1 MSFKPW
7 EAYQYQ
13 PDPRLYEAIRHA
25 ESGADPSA
33 VSSVGAI
40 GTMQTMP
47 ATLRDPGYGVEPL
60 PEDLWDDPVAL
71 QKKGE
76 EYFAAMYRKYKGDTE
91 AALIAYNAGPGNA
104 DKWLKS
110 GRDYAVLPDRAQTEP
125 YVQKVTAR
133 FGGPAPEGPWSA
145 QAEEEPPPWVQ
156 YQQQASQE
164 EQAINPDTGQPWTPE
179 EIEATKIGSEPP
191 VELTES
197 VPQAAPEGA
206 PWRQYEQASD
216 AGGVVD
222 KIGDTLTAGGAGL
235 TTGTLNLSGS
245 VWRSP
250 EAGSRYS
257 RGAYDALRSRGV
269 PDWLNPFGA
278 PTLILDKI
286 AKGHDF
292 GKFHAAGT
300 SDVADRIGE
309 SMRILNETSPTF
321 KRAAQGNDEAQK
333 ALEGL
338 IDGNTELFWAV
349 AKDPEAWASAMGN
362 AIPTL
367 LAAWKSGG
375 SLAFMGWMEAM
386 EAAESAVQFEEETGI
401 RISDA
406 EFAAATAATG
416 AVNSLLEKT
425 GLDAILGKLPG
436 GKSIVGRLIAAM
448 GVEGGTEFMQETVQ
462 NATGLIYDDKA
473 VDKLNTAV
481 EEGRW
486 RDAAKQL
493 TEGGLPAAM
502 GGAGVGGGAAGLGV
516 VAERLQAQQEGRE
529 PPPRDD
535 LVERADEV
543 SAEEAAEA
551 GIEVR
556 DEIANDVLSR
566 VGSGD
571 PLTDEEM
578 FNLNRLGLARPLEE
592 EGRMALTPAGR
603 RQLAGEGVTRA
614 RALDQQ
620 IRQSRAP
627 QLRDLTDSELRQRVR
642 STGDIDRVVTAFT
655 GPSRMTPEEFS
666 EKTYHWPSGQA
677 GQPVLRSE
685 ASEDSIPVT
694 VAPEAPLRLTDSA
707 FDALQPEE
715 IEYIRREGF
724 DAIASRD
731 GRVIPLESSIVQT
744 RAAQAV
750 DARGFTPEMKEDFER
765 LADSQR
771 GLPER
776 AMLRVQSLLGGGVL
790 NVMAEHLGDLTHRM
804 AEPVANDSSDQG
816 LEYVKPKVDR
826 GISFLFSPY
835 GFEREHNENL
845 RANFRHWQEEPR
857 YRPKWWDRVVE
868 KTGKE
873 PTFEDYQELVDRAL
887 KEYADEHRKLEVWNE
902 AQRVARDIAIALG
915 EQKFER
921 VRNLLRRMETMTAD
935 AETFVS
941 YARRHPSLSTP
952 KLSRKRRRRR
962 APSGEWYQDR
972 YKVRGEKPVGSP
984 PGVANLRD
992 TARLVTKLRRG
1003 LRRAEGKETNQR
1015 SLVPPESWTWYEEA
1029 GALIRKLVKG
1039 DMQDMEKMVRLLALM
1054 SPNTSV
1060 ETNVTK
1066 WINGL
1071 YAAYKKGTLSEL
1083 TKIPGALMGNEDLV
1097 KALEADELTMDLR
1110 GVGPKL
1116 LNFYRNLWDATFEQ
1130 DRYPDAVTVDL
1141 WMARILGYAKEELI
1155 ETQYEFARKL
1165 IVDITADYNDK
1176 YGTSW
1181 KPRQMQAALWVMARG
1196 GRRGSFAEL
1205 IRGSS
1210 ANAAFE
1216 AIPTES
1222 TNDGRV
1228 LARLT
1233 DEQRVKYT
1241 EEMLNILGDEEGRNE
1256 LLDALGLPM
1265 YVAQQ
1270 MRGALM
1276 GAASPGALFEA
1287 PLVKAASE
1295 YDRETADMI
1304 AKALQYIYRQDSVV
1318 WFRPVKGDPK
1328 AKATPK
1334 PEDEGYDQAF
1344 SVQFDKALTSEDIGL
1359 LSAMLEQHFPG
1370 QGFTVTEPDTVLLI
1384 NLDGTDPQTGTVPKG
1399 KTEKSTFNRRWLGG
1413 IENWLSEISTPFGI
1427 IHDGTAPLTVE
1438 SSGYRRTTHDWEA
1451 DQEGTRL
1458 LDDLQARQP
1467 NLQQRLNDW
1476 RGRAEQV
1483 TRRWVGRAKTAP
1495 RAAAAPVPLDRL
1507 DVGGRSQVEIYG
1519 RFGALTGRD
1528 TTESLKIY
1536 NLRPLIDNPRETTE
1550 TLLTD
1555 YGYEVDTFSYD
1566 EERFKLPNFR
1576 KKSYKDGW
1584 VWIYDP
1590 EVAEASF
1597 KDVEYTRAWRVT
1609 HEIGHGITEDLVE
1622 ERYGPSYRYGRLGRD
1637 AMLPRG
1643 KPPNRKLVQQ
1653 RAMTLKEAQRA
1664 LEWED
1669 LAFRVQRMLLEQ
1681 VGVRISD
1688 EQFIQEYN
1696 TNIADAMYRTIT
1708 SEFGNPGEYGFR
1720 PSASRRVPIR
1730 DILKSLQK
1738 TEEALAKAQG
1748 RKPTEGIDLSGWS
1761 PVSDTD
1767 LRAAMD
1773 GRKAEYQSPTTGDSV
1788 TDMRIHVN
1796 EDGSLVVKEPK
1807 RFSRKIEMKQPKFG
1821 KRVEA
1826 MMKEWMEGTEPNP
1839 LDPRERVIDWKA
1851 AATMRPS
1858 GKDTITVESLR
1869 AFEFRKGDG
1878 GMALRRILQLADK
1891 HGVTLRG
1898 TPKPFGEGGLNKRGL
1913 IDWYKRNGFRLR
1925 DTAPFD
1931 FERKPRKSTRFSRKR
1946 TNEGKGLG
1954 REGVQ
1959 AAVRRVY
1966 RRMNSAPRV
1975 LVIDTVEDLPQEIYL
1990 GLKREQDRNPKSNAL
2005 GSTQGM
2011 YDIHGMF
2018 DTVYLIGANINTTE
2032 EAIDVLLHEI
2042 VGHYGTQG
2050 VLSTAMWERV
2060 MDRIWNSFP
2069 DLVRDAAERNN
2080 LNIADKDQRRIA
2092 SEEVIAYY
2100 TGQALRSKT
2109 VPAKMKQI
2117 IEDLVE
2123 MFRVWLNR
2131 AIGRGHGITKR
2142 QIRGI
2147 IAEGWN
2153 FVHRPGGYK
2162 HQVVKLHRNHRYS
2175 MYSPWH
2181 YSALQ
2186 NWIKDLPETK
2196 KMRTIQQWK
2205 EEIRV
2210 AVKKGLI
2217 KQEEVD
2223 WVELEDFIES
2233 ADVNAVYRAIDD
2245 PYNKSEKPGIGRILH
2260 LYGSDDI
2267 AQTIQ
2272 RNDELDVEIKELTEK
2287 LAEAIFPSQ
2296 RPRAS
2301 RSDSVSMYWEN
2312 QIAQKLADGVVEPTL
2327 EGINEAIA
2335 SHMGSA
2341 DAYIERLHPEIR
2353 EERDT
2358 SRVRRLVNQLKPLKE
2373 ESEGVS
2379 TAVQEFGN
2387 SPVDRVPVEAVAK
2400 WVSKHGVD
2408 IHTTAPKPDW
2418 DPDDA
2423 FAYVSEDSPDD
2434 EQQEDGLSQEEFFA
2448 QKAEERLDEEF
2459 SDMDD
2464 RLADPE
2470 WEEIARAAFNNNVY
2484 PDEEVDEDEQFAEY
2498 IESNMEDIDEDW
2510 KTRQIELNESD
2521 WTQAYD
2527 ESLEFTWQWD
2537 FEGIDFR
2544 IEGNKEKG
2552 EFSLTVNDNWYN
2564 DGDWDDMEQ
2573 WAKDEAREIHEMS
2586 EGTKWSSYTLPGSK
2600 DYGETLIR
2608 WDNNGQEI
2616 YQEHAHWDGETNV
2629 IVHVRHDIRRSP
2641 DGERVFFV
2649 DEIQSDWHQEV
2660 REDGK
2665 KDPALAQRLRDEIGA
2680 EVKKYRDGLRKE
2692 AKASL
2697 EKGLN
2702 AMSVADLLDF
2712 IAWGETAMLRGQLND
2727 ADSRKKYYGAIIG
2740 KNPRSQW
2747 SSLGR
2752 LSDNS
2757 TKPVGQA
2764 SDAAMNAIG
2773 VLAKPRLENLGMT
2786 AELSVMEGA
2795 MNTNYPETM
2804 RLGALIMN
2812 GLRDRSPYLAKSKHD
2827 PEGVAVRLEF
2837 PVIEFDN
2844 EGNPIGINE
2853 KKGVLDG
2860 DMELASAKPIFG
2872 EFELNHIFAD
2882 SMRQKHK
2889 DAIIKAMIDSVTATD
2904 LSDDRPT
2911 MTTLALMEN
2920 MIDYMDVAGSGYRSL
2935 PGLGPGP
2942 IIQDHTEALS
2952 ALPDSYL
2959 DREQVPDVWSE
2970 DQATDLGLPLVNQGK
2985 TVELELNERQGKID
2999 RAEQG
3004 IDSGPFEKSYHLLA
3018 LKWALHEANR
3028 QGISKV
3034 AIANGEVH
3042 GFRWGAGTVY
3052 DHVEVQSGTLDE
3064 VNGQLFRHTHRDMNG
3079 SELRDTAISRAFL
3092 KAQNEEAYKGSV
3104 ETFIR
3109 ERYPRVFWA
3118 IISNKGEATTSVVT
3132 SPEDLQMW
3140 LGPSMARKV
3149 LAREEEARAG
3159 DGQSWHI
3166 HDFDV
3171 VEETG
3176 SPQHAPKGTSP
3187 KYMTGSRAVYNQI
3200 QPNVFTNK
3208 LLKKYGAKVVWGP
3221 LDAEGNLS
3229 GLGEG
3234 TMPWFGPPDASPRDQ
3249 ERIAKEERKT
3259 IEKDQFRIVQ
3269 ALPSQTQVEARM
3281 ARFYGQLVTIPED
3294 PDKGKYRR
3302 AWREDLG
3309 VPEEETVRREN
3320 VWIETT
3326 AYKDY
3331 KRRRDYER
3339 APDAPPP
3346 EFLGVKY
3353 QQVAAA
3359 PEARFV
3365 LSTKE
3370 EYDAE
3375 FKALA
3380 TTPLWTVEQ
3389 KTTHGWM
3396 PFVGNQKDWRHRS
3409 VATTAETLLF
3419 DSKRDANA
3427 FMQAKI
3433 TEKLLQDQKLFGAW
3447 MIEITPKLEEQL
3459 KSRGL
3464 PLFSR
3469 RAPPEQQEGLDEL
3482 DQKIDKMGQGNL
3494 QRFQN
3499 TVHDIIHKE
3508 NKKARFEQSF
3518 LDQFAGIRHAIKA
3531 YYGNQ
3536 GLPPELD
3543 PYKHA
3548 HLTTS
3553 PDSQMFVILTEGALE
3568 WRDGASQIK
3577 EGSKGLL
3584 DILEPVGK
3592 KIDDWG
3598 KFMVARRAKR
3608 LYLEGIKEGT
3618 GLYYNLRQHFKRT
3631 RAEANRP
3638 SSIEAMREAAWQ
3650 EILDDS
3656 LPQQIQDQIRN
3667 AGREKLLSP
3676 KAISSGMW
3684 LGEQNP
3690 VFEEVATEYAEFM
3703 KSMLDWAQTA
3713 GVINPETRPLWENAD
3728 YIPFY
3733 RLKDNDLG
3741 GGFSESS
3748 GVVPAGLRSKV
3759 GLVGQRSP
3767 ISQLRGGTSKLG
3779 NPLENIVTNM
3789 NMLMQTTMRNNAAV
3803 LTIDALDGSGVVTKV
3818 QGKEFLQEKTISN
3831 SDLKRRLRSVGID
3844 TEDMDAA
3851 ALNAIQKM
3859 WVIDAPKDPN
3869 VVTILRNGKK
3879 EYWHIHDE
3887 VLFRSLTAINQR
3899 HFQSLFGSLAMAP
3912 FRFSKRL
3919 LTTMITLSPAFMG
3932 ANWLRDGPMAFVN
3945 SRYAKMVRPDK
3956 SILGIAEALM
3966 LSKEMKTMM
3975 AAGGAFYSGYINA
3988 GDPIATS
3995 KAMRRALR
4003 QSGVRGKVLNSPV
4016 RLAHAYND
4024 VAAAME
4030 NSNRIAYG
4038 FKPAMSETGS
4048 VIESVYE
4055 SKDLM
4060 NFAKHGDLP
4069 IVAFFIQTVPFLNA
4083 RIQGLYRYG
4092 RRQMGEG
4099 AAAAGVTLLK
4109 AMLVLLPTLAL
4120 YWNNR
4125 DDDRYKRLTAEDRD
4139 LYWHFWLGGSHY
4151 RIPKPFEVGAI
4162 FATVPERIWEWME
4175 SDADDAGKVALDR
4188 LGWVIGEMFNF
4199 DLRQIQLINPMVEAA
4214 RNHNSFFKGSIVP
4227 YYLQKVDPRYQYTE
4241 TTSPTARAIAEVMPY
4256 DWPMLPDFIE
4266 SPMMVEHLMRGYFGT
4281 LGGYIMQ
4288 AVDTH
4293 LRANK
4298 KWPPLRADQL
4308 PVMKRFYR
4316 GFEPP
4321 IRYDTAPDG
4330 RPVIILPE
4338 VEEGVSFPRRTAFE
4352 SMMYDF
4358 RRAAVQVEETL
4369 RDIREDERV
4378 SDEQEDPYLARRARF
4393 FRGLT
4398 NEELEDA
4405 VRDVKESSEEIR
4417 EYRKEI
4423 DETLRDENLTPEQ
4436 KALRL
4441 EGHYRDIQ
4449 RAAMEWYFERPGSP
4463 YKDIQERP
4471 LVMFEE
4477 QWEQR
4482 QRLSDPEIISW
4493 LQADYPAT
4501 AELYADVKSGGMR

>member
-1 MSFKPW
+1 MSNWWDKYP
-7 EAYQYQ
+7 EAT
-13 PDPRLYEAIRHA
+13 PEEELFRAIEGV
-25 ESGADPSA
+25 ESGGDPFA
-33 VSSVGAI
+33 VSEAGAI
-40 GTMQTMP
+40 GPMQTMP

-60 PEDLWDDPVAL
+60 PEDKWQDPDAL
-71 QKKGE
+71 REKGR
-76 EYFAAMYRKYKGDTE
+76 EYFAAMYKQFSGDLE

-104 DKWLKS
+104 NKWLEAD
-110 GRDYAVLPDRAQTEP
+110 RDYAVLPDRGETEP
-125 YVQKVTAR
+125 YVQKVMAAMPQEQEPQ
-133 FGGPAPEGPWSA
+133 GNWWKGY
-145 QAEEEPPPWVQ
+145 EE
-156 YQQQASQE
+156 AT
-164 EQAINPDTGQPWTPE
+164 INPETGSPWTPE
-179 EIEATKIGSEPP
+179 EIDATTIGSEPP
-191 VELTES
+191 VDLTES
-197 VPQAAPEGA
+197 AAGSGA
-206 PWRQYEQASD
+206 RWWDSYELIEDEAD

-222 KIGDTLTAGGAGL
+222 KIGHTIASTAAGL
-235 TTGTLNLSGS
+235 STGTLNLSGS
-245 VWRSP
+245 VWRYP
-250 EAGSRYS
+250 DAGSRYA
-257 RGAYDALRSRGV
+257 RGAYDALRTRGV

-300 SDVADRIGE
+300 SDVADGIGE

-321 KRAAQGNDEAQK
+321 KRAAMHNDEAQK

-349 AKDPEAWASAMGN
+349 AKDPEAWGAAMGN
-362 AIPTL
+362 AVPTL

-386 EAAESAVQFEEETGI
+386 EAAESAVQFEEMTGTKVP
-401 RISDA
+401 DA

-416 AVNSLLEKT
+416 AINALLEKT

-436 GKSIVGRLIAAM
+436 GKSLVGRLISAM
-448 GVEGGTEFMQETVQ
+448 GIEGGTEFMQETVQ
-462 NATGLIYDDKA
+462 NATGLIYDEKA
-473 VDKLNTAV
+473 LNKLNAAV
-481 EEGRW
+481 EDGRW
-486 RDAAKQL
+486 RDVAKQL

-516 VAERLQAQQEGRE
+516 LAERLQAQQEGRE

-603 RQLAGEGVTRA
+603 RQLAGEGATRA

-627 QLRDLTDSELRQRVR
+627 QLRDMTDSELRQRVR

-666 EKTYHWPSGQA
+666 GKTYHWPSGEA

-685 ASEDSIPVT
+685 ASEDSVPVT

-707 FDALQPEE
+707 FNALQPEE

-731 GRVIPLESSIVQT
+731 GRVIPLEANIVET

-750 DARGFTPEMKEDFER
+750 NARGFTPDMKEDFER

-826 GISFLFSPY
+826 GVSFLFSPY
-835 GFEREHNENL
+835 GFEREHRENL
-845 RANFRHWQEEPR
+845 ENNWRHWQEEPQ
-857 YRPKWWDRVVE
+857 YRPKWWDRYVE

-902 AQRVARDIAIALG
+902 AQRVARDIAVALG
-915 EQKFER
+915 EQKFDR

-984 PGVANLRD
+984 QGVANLRD
-992 TARLVTKLRRG
+992 VARLVTKLRRG

-1029 GALIRKLVKG
+1029 GELIRKLVKG

-1071 YAAYKKGTLSEL
+1071 YAAYKEGKLSEL

-1097 KALEADELTMDLR
+1097 AALEADDLTMDLK

-1216 AIPTES
+1216 TIPTEA

-1233 DEQRVKYT
+1233 DEQRVQYT

-1270 MRGALM
+1270 MRGAFM
-1276 GAASPGALFEA
+1276 GTTAPGALFEA
-1287 PLVKAASE
+1287 PLIKAASE
-1295 YDRETADMI
+1295 YDRDTADLI
-1304 AKALQYIYRQDSVV
+1304 SKALQYIYQQDSVI

-1334 PEDEGYDQAF
+1334 PEDEGYDQAA
-1344 SVQFDKALTSEDIGL
+1344 SVQFDRALTSEDIGL

-1370 QGFTVTEPDTVLLI
+1370 QGFTVTEPDTVLLV
-1384 NLDGTDPQTGTVPKG
+1384 NLDGTDPETGTEPANKAQ
-1399 KTEKSTFNRRWLGG
+1399 KKTFNDRWVSG
-1413 IENWLSEISTPFGI
+1413 IESWVSEISTPFGI
-1427 IHDGTAPLTVE
+1427 LAGGTSSLTVE
-1438 SSGYRRTTHDWEA
+1438 SSGYRRTAHDWQA
-1451 DQEGTRL
+1451 DPEGQA
-1458 LDDLQARQP
+1458 LQAEIQSRRP
-1467 NLQQRLNDW
+1467 DLRPRLDDW

-1483 TRRWVGRAKTAP
+1483 TRRWVGQAKTAP
-1495 RAAAAPVPLDRL
+1495 RAASAPVPLDRL

-1519 RFGALTGRD
+1519 RFGSLTGRD

-1555 YGYEVDTFSYD
+1555 YGYQVDTFSYD

-1609 HEIGHGITEDLVE
+1609 HEMGHGISEDLVE

-1643 KPPNRKLVQQ
+1643 KPPKRKLAQQ

-1664 LEWED
+1664 VEWED

-1720 PSASRRVPIR
+1720 PSASRRVPVR
-1730 DILKSLQK
+1730 DVLKSLQE
-1738 TEEALAKAQG
+1738 TENALAKAQG
-1748 RKPTEGIDLSGWS
+1748 RKPTEGIDLSSWS
-1761 PVSDTD
+1761 PVSDTE
-1767 LRAAMD
+1767 LRAAVD
-1773 GRKAEYQSPTTGDSV
+1773 GRKAEYQPPTTGDGL

-1796 EDGSLVVKEPK
+1796 DDGSLVVKEPK
-1807 RFSRKIEMKQPKFG
+1807 RFSRKIKLKQPKFG

-1826 MMKEWMEGTEPNP
+1826 MLKEWMEGTEPNP

-1851 AATMRPS
+1851 AASMRPS
-1858 GKDTITVESLR
+1858 GKDTVTVDSIR
-1869 AFEFRKGDG
+1869 SFEFRKGDG
-1878 GMALRRILQLADK
+1878 GMALRRILDLADK
-1891 HGVTLRG
+1891 HGVTVRG
-1898 TPKPFGEGGLNKRGL
+1898 TPTPFGEGGLSRQGL
-1913 IDWYKRNGFRLR
+1913 INWYKRNGFSLR
-1925 DTAPFD
+1925 TEFPYD

-1954 REGVQ
+1954 KEGVQ
-1959 AAVRRVY
+1959 RAVRQAY

-1975 LVIDTVEDLPQEIYL
+1975 IVLDTVEDLPQEIYL
-1990 GLKREQDRNPKSNAL
+1990 GLKKEQERDPKSNAL

-2069 DLVRDAAERNN
+2069 DLVKDAAKRNN
-2080 LNIADKDQRRIA
+2080 LNIAYKDQRRIA

-2123 MFRVWLNR
+2123 MFRSWLNR
-2131 AIGRGHGITKR
+2131 ALGRGHGITKR

-2162 HQVVKLHRNHRYS
+2162 HQVVKLHRNHRMS
-2175 MYSPWH
+2175 RYSPH
-2181 YSALQ
+2181 LYSALHR
-2186 NWIKDLPETK
+2186 WIDALPELKSGGRTK
-2196 KMRTIQQWK
+2196 TQWR
-2205 EEIRV
+2205 EAIAS
-2210 AVKKGLI
+2210 AVKKGEI
-2217 KQEEVD
+2217 KQEELD
-2223 WVELEDFIES
+2223 WAEVETFLED
-2233 ADVNAVYRAIDD
+2233 ATVNDVYRHISGPRDD
-2245 PYNKSEKPGIGRILH
+2245 KIGDIWH
-2260 LYGSDDI
+2260 LYPDD
-2267 AQTIQ
+2267 AVEAAYV
-2272 RNDELDVEIKELTEK
+2272 RKDELDVERRELVDERIQRRLYPNNPDDYHIKNGLIRDLVKGEVEISPAGIGSYSTQYAFLELSKGLDETDAAMRAVRRMVKRVSEIDEEISDLSVMINRYGGRPATKIPVAAMAGWVRETGVKVDVTSPTSDIDWDDAATFDPDYLDHEDHPDYGSLDEFIDEKVEEEMEALFEDDMEARLDDSDWRGIAEYQFERDMELSEDDDYEAELAAYAEDAREDIDKEYADNEIRNSPLRNDEWETEYEK
-2287 LAEAIFPSQ
+2287 GVVGE
-2296 RPRAS
+2296 
-2301 RSDSVSMYWEN
+2301 VSWSFEEIDFEVEGNRHEDEWELK
-2312 QIAQKLADGVVEPTL
+2312 IDGVV
-2327 EGINEAIA
+2327 
-2335 SHMGSA
+2335 
-2341 DAYIERLHPEIR
+2341 
-2353 EERDT
+2353 
-2358 SRVRRLVNQLKPLKE
+2358 
-2373 ESEGVS
+2373 
-2379 TAVQEFGN
+2379 
-2387 SPVDRVPVEAVAK
+2387 
-2400 WVSKHGVD
+2400 HG
-2408 IHTTAPKPDW
+2408 
-2418 DPDDA
+2418 
-2423 FAYVSEDSPDD
+2423 Y
-2434 EQQEDGLSQEEFFA
+2434 
-2448 QKAEERLDEEF
+2448 
-2459 SDMDD
+2459 DMD
-2464 RLADPE
+2464 AD
-2470 WEEIARAAFNNNVY
+2470 
-2484 PDEEVDEDEQFAEY
+2484 Q
-2498 IESNMEDIDEDW
+2498 
-2510 KTRQIELNESD
+2510 
-2521 WTQAYD
+2521 
-2527 ESLEFTWQWD
+2527 
-2537 FEGIDFR
+2537 
-2544 IEGNKEKG
+2544 
-2552 EFSLTVNDNWYN
+2552 VNDLIR
-2564 DGDWDDMEQ
+2564 DWGYDKGQEP
-2573 WAKDEAREIHEMS
+2573 
-2586 EGTKWSSYTLPGSK
+2586 GVKWSEYTLPDSE
-2600 DYGETLIR
+2600 DYEETLLR
-2608 WDNNGQEI
+2608 WDRPEDVFL
-2616 YQEHAHWDGETNV
+2616 ADSHWDDVSNI
-2629 IVHVRHDIRRSP
+2629 IVHLRHDIRQTP
-2641 DGERVFFV
+2641 DGEQVFFV
-2649 DEIQSDWHQEV
+2649 DEIQSDWHQEL
-2660 REDGK
+2660 RDAGI
-2665 KDPALAQRLRDEIGA
+2665 KDPGRAARLREEVARIHEEYRQSARPDGVKHIEDALDTMSLKDIIDFIIYGYAHKEWDSNPTNEQVETTASAMTMRRNWLDTRVGAGGRSNGFHMLSTLDDHNTFPLNKIADFMVSSLGIYMNDGMTKRLAAAGHADLPNLDFLAGGAIINALMGKFVYLVPQKGAHTPGSMVRKYPTPEVDGDDIVYRWDDGEQAPDWRKGEYKGSGYEAIVQPTDLMEIFAPERVEQIKGHLKKTLLRHLSTYDETYAADHPNADANNRLTTGAAAEALAKYLSHASSVGRGPLFDTTQKIPAHDIGPAWAERTDKRTLSDLVEDLRFFRNTPVGN
-2680 EVKKYRDGLRKE
+2680 
-2692 AKASL
+2692 ASL
-2697 EKGLN
+2697 EITERAEKIRR
-2702 AMSVADLLDF
+2702 A
-2712 IAWGETAMLRGQLND
+2712 E
-2727 ADSRKKYYGAIIG
+2727 
-2740 KNPRSQW
+2740 
-2747 SSLGR
+2747 
-2752 LSDNS
+2752 
-2757 TKPVGQA
+2757 
-2764 SDAAMNAIG
+2764 
-2773 VLAKPRLENLGMT
+2773 EGMEP
-2786 AELSVMEGA
+2786 A
-2795 MNTNYPETM
+2795 P
-2804 RLGALIMN
+2804 
-2812 GLRDRSPYLAKSKHD
+2812 
-2827 PEGVAVRLEF
+2827 F
-2837 PVIEFDN
+2837 
-2844 EGNPIGINE
+2844 
-2853 KKGVLDG
+2853 
-2860 DMELASAKPIFG
+2860 
-2872 EFELNHIFAD
+2872 
-2882 SMRQKHK
+2882 
-2889 DAIIKAMIDSVTATD
+2889 
-2904 LSDDRPT
+2904 
-2911 MTTLALMEN
+2911 
-2920 MIDYMDVAGSGYRSL
+2920 
-2935 PGLGPGP
+2935 
-2942 IIQDHTEALS
+2942 
-2952 ALPDSYL
+2952 
-2959 DREQVPDVWSE
+2959 
-2970 DQATDLGLPLVNQGK
+2970 GK
-2985 TVELELNERQGKID
+2985 T
-2999 RAEQG
+2999 
-3004 IDSGPFEKSYHLLA
+3004 YHLLA
-3018 LKWALHEANR
+3018 IKWALAEAKR
-3028 QGISKV
+3028 RGIKKV

-3042 GFRWGAGTVY
+3042 GFRWSGGSLY
-3052 DHVEVQSGTLDE
+3052 DYVEVVSAPTVGELAVSGSLFKETPSSATPRDSEFRDTRIARLYTKAKEEDGFRGTLQEWADKNIDRIYRFQTYR
-3064 VNGQLFRHTHRDMNG
+3064 NGRPETRYAV
-3079 SELRDTAISRAFL
+3079 SKEELAL
-3092 KAQNEEAYKGSV
+3092 
-3104 ETFIR
+3104 
-3109 ERYPRVFWA
+3109 
-3118 IISNKGEATTSVVT
+3118 
-3132 SPEDLQMW
+3132 W
-3140 LGPSMARKV
+3140 LGPVVAKKIIQ
-3149 LAREEEARAG
+3149 EEELSRSTSGNDATFVTVDALAVAG
-3159 DGQSWHI
+3159 Y
-3166 HDFDV
+3166 
-3171 VEETG
+3171 
-3176 SPQHAPKGTSP
+3176 PQAAAGGHAP
-3187 KYMTGSRAVYNQI
+3187 KYMTGSRSVYNQI

-3208 LLKKYGAKVVWGP
+3208 LLKKFGTKVTWGAIKGTPELDKGMMPYFDRPIEQVKKDIATNYRINESRMTEAELDLFMRHRYGKLVTIKEDPDYGKYRIKAQSISSAHQD
-3221 LDAEGNLS
+3221 DAELRQTIW
-3229 GLGEG
+3229 EQ
-3234 TMPWFGPPDASPRDQ
+3234 TDAWVDHRVAGKPEEDFVGQRYWENEVNDYYLVSTPEEFNA
-3249 ERIAKEERKT
+3249 ER
-3259 IEKDQFRIVQ
+3259 
-3269 ALPSQTQVEARM
+3269 ARM
-3281 ARFYGQLVTIPED
+3281 AKDPVFTIQKKGSNTGKWLWEGD
-3294 PDKGKYRR
+3294 PLKRTMGWTRDKSDRQ
-3302 AWREDLG
+3302 
-3309 VPEEETVRREN
+3309 
-3320 VWIETT
+3320 
-3326 AYKDY
+3326 
-3331 KRRRDYER
+3331 
-3339 APDAPPP
+3339 
-3346 EFLGVKY
+3346 FS
-3353 QQVAAA
+3353 
-3359 PEARFV
+3359 F
-3365 LSTKE
+3365 
-3370 EYDAE
+3370 
-3375 FKALA
+3375 
-3380 TTPLWTVEQ
+3380 
-3389 KTTHGWM
+3389 
-3396 PFVGNQKDWRHRS
+3396 
-3409 VATTAETLLF
+3409 
-3419 DSKRDANA
+3419 SKRDAEMA
-3427 FMQAKI
+3427 LEEMVSKELETAA
-3433 TEKLLQDQKLFGAW
+3433 TAFGAW
-3447 MIEITPKLEEQL
+3447 MIDITPKLEQQL
-3459 KSRGL
+3459 SDRGL
-3464 PLFSR
+3464 PMFSR
-3469 RAPPEQQEGLDEL
+3469 RPPPERREGLEEL

-3531 YYGNQ
+3531 YYGDQ

-3584 DILEPVGK
+3584 EILEPVGK

-3618 GLYYNLRQHFKRT
+3618 GLYYNLRQHFERT
-3631 RAEANRP
+3631 RAEASRP
-3638 SSIEAMREAAWQ
+3638 SSIEAMREAAW
-3650 EILDDS
+3650 EGILDGS
-3656 LPQQIQDQIRN
+3656 LPQEIQDQIRN

-3789 NMLMQTTMRNNAAV
+3789 NMLMQTTMRNNAAL
-3803 LTIDALDGSGVVTKV
+3803 LTIDALDGSGMVTKV

-3844 TEDMDAA
+3844 TEDMDTA

-3869 VVTILRNGKK
+3869 VVTILRDGKK

-3956 SILGIAEALM
+3956 SILGIGEALV

-4003 QSGVRGKVLNSPV
+4003 QSGVRGKILNTPF

-4038 FKPAMSETGS
+4038 YKPAMDATGS
-4048 VIESVYE
+4048 VIEGVYE

-4099 AAAAGVTLLK
+4099 AAAAGATLLK

-4139 LYWHFWLGGSHY
+4139 LYWHFWLDGEHY

-4162 FATVPERIWEWME
+4162 FGTVPERIWEWME
-4175 SDADDAGKVALDR
+4175 SDADDAGKLALDR
-4188 LGWVIGEMFNF
+4188 LGWVFSEMFNF
-4199 DLRQIQLINPMVEAA
+4199 DLRQIQLLNPLVEAA
-4214 RNHNSFFKGSIVP
+4214 RNHNSFFKGPIVP
-4227 YYLQKVDPRYQYTE
+4227 YYLQKVDPRYQYKE
-4241 TTSPTARAIAEVMPY
+4241 TTSPTAKAVAEAMPY

-4288 AVDTH
+4288 AIDTH

-4316 GFEPP
+4316 GYEPP
-4321 IRYDTAPDG
+4321 IRYDADPDG

-4378 SDEQEDPYLARRARF
+4378 SDNEENPYLAKRARW

-4398 NEELEDA
+4398 NEEVEDA
-4405 VRDVKESSEEIR
+4405 VRDVKTSSEEIR
-4417 EYRKEI
+4417 ELRKEI
-4423 DETLRDENLTPEQ
+4423 DEILRDEKMEPNT
-4436 KALRL
+4436 KALKL
-4441 EGHYRDIQ
+4441 EKVYRDIQ
-4449 RAAMEWYFERPGSP
+4449 RAAMEWYFDRPGSGLTREEKP
-4463 YKDIQERP
+4463 RIE
-4471 LVMFEE
+4471 FEE
-4477 QWEQR
+4477 RWEER
-4482 QRLSDPEIISW
+4482 KKLSDPEIISW
-4493 LQADYPAT
+4493 LQSDYPAT